1 VRSKEET
8 LSLLVA
14 DDWRLAAGGWRLAR
28 HRARGFTL
36 VEMLVAIT
44 LLAILGVMSWRGLD
58 YVATQRER
66 IDRETDE
73 LAGVL
78 RVLSQ
83 LERDVAQRVPDFM
96 LPPPAAP
103 DMLPAAIAVLPAAGD
118 AIALEILRIAPGA
131 GGGAR
136 VQRVVYR
143 IADSSLTRSA
153 SPAGAGWP
161 VAPPGDPV
169 TLLPGAR
176 RLVVR
181 ALAGG
186 FWSDL
191 GRGEAGVQPPMAAT
205 GLEVAIEAADGARY
219 VRVFAL

>member
-1 VRSKEET
+1 MT
-8 LSLLVA
+8 L
-14 DDWRLAAGGWRLAR
+14 
-28 HRARGFTL
+28 
-36 VEMLVAIT
+36 
-44 LLAILGVMSWRGLD
+44 RGLD
-58 YVATQRER
+58 YVAMQRER

-73 LAGVL
+73 LAGAL

-83 LERDVAQRVPDFM
+83 LERDVTQRAPDFM
-96 LPPPAAP
+96 LPPRALPG
-103 DMLPAAIAVLPAAGD
+103 MLPASVAVLPTDGG
-118 AIALEILRIAPGA
+118 AIVLEILRIAPDVGS
-131 GGGAR
+131 GAR

-161 VAPPGDPV
+161 VAQVGDPV
-169 TLLPGAR
+169 ALLPGAR
-176 RLVVR
+176 RLTVR

-186 FWSDL
+186 FWSEL
-191 GRGEAGVQPPMAAT
+191 GRGEEGVQPPVGAT